1 MPSKK
6 GRSVSN
12 SGRSHAQ
19 KDSLHPYWQSQV
31 FQPRLHLEIK
41 NALIWRESMAK
52 TYPNLING
60 KMVETSDT
68 LDVVNPAT
76 EEVIGLV
83 PACGAAELDSA
94 VAAARAA
101 FGPWSKTPI
110 EDRRNY
116 IRGVAKAIS
125 DNSDELF
132 RLLTS
137 EQGKPHEQAKQE
149 IMGAAYMTA
158 TQADLDLDDEMV
170 QDDEKESIRTRRVPV
185 GVVGGIV
192 PWNFPVSMA
201 VQKIV
206 PAMLSGCTIILKPSP
221 FTPLTTLRIAELI
234 ADVVPAGVVNIITG
248 EDSLGPLITS
258 HPDIDK
264 ITFTGSTATGKKI
277 MEGASADLKR
287 ITLELGGNDASIVMP
302 DADPKK
308 VAEQLFWS
316 SFMNAGQICIAA
328 KRVYIHE
335 DIYDELSAAIAEYAK
350 NVKVGDGSEQGTGVG
365 PIQNKKQ
372 YERVLELIEDAK
384 DKGYKFLT
392 GGDTDPSGTGYFV
405 PLTILDN
412 PPEDARIVAEEQF
425 GPVMPLMK
433 FSTEE
438 EVIERANNSDYGLAG
453 AVWTG
458 DADKGVEIAEQLETG
473 TVWINQFLKLTPHT
487 PFAGHKQSGFG
498 AEYGKEGL
506 LEFTYP
512 QVIMVNKANTPA

>member
-1 MPSKK
+1 
-6 GRSVSN
+6 
-12 SGRSHAQ
+12 
-19 KDSLHPYWQSQV
+19 
-31 FQPRLHLEIK
+31 
-41 NALIWRESMAK
+41 MAK
-52 TYPNLING
+52 QYKNLING
-60 KMVETSDT
+60 KMVDNGQW

-76 EEVIGLV
+76 EEVIGQV
-83 PACGAAELDSA
+83 PACGAAELDEA
-94 VAAARAA
+94 VAAARTA
-101 FGPWSKTPI
+101 FQSWKKTSFD
-110 EDRRNY
+110 ERRTALRA
-116 IRGVAKAIS
+116 IAKAIS
-125 DNSDELF
+125 DNADELF

-137 EQGKPHEQAKQE
+137 EQGKPHQQAQQE
-149 IMGAAYMTA
+149 IMGASYMVA
-158 TQADLDLDDEMV
+158 TQAELDLDDEMF

-206 PAMLSGCTIILKPSP
+206 PAMLSGCTIVLKPSP
-221 FTPLTTLRIAELI
+221 FTPLTTLRLAELI

-248 EDSLGPLITS
+248 EDTLGPLITE
-258 HPDIDK
+258 HADIDK

-335 DIYDELSAAIAEYAK
+335 DIYDELSQAIADYAK
-350 NVKVGDGSEQGTGVG
+350 QVTVGDGSEQGTGVG

-453 AVWTG
+453 AVWTA
-458 DADKGVEIAEQLETG
+458 DPDKGVEIAEKLETG
-473 TVWINQFLKLTPHT
+473 TVWVNQFLKLTPHT

-512 QVIMVNKANTPA
+512 QVIMVNKQNTPA

>member
-1 MPSKK
+1 MVTQYK
-6 GRSVSN
+6 
-12 SGRSHAQ
+12 
-19 KDSLHPYWQSQV
+19 
-31 FQPRLHLEIK
+31 
-41 NALIWRESMAK
+41 
-52 TYPNLING
+52 NLING
-60 KMVETSDT
+60 EMVGTDKW

-76 EEVIGLV
+76 EEVIGQV
-83 PACGAAELDSA
+83 PACGQSELDSA
-94 VAAARAA
+94 VTAARAA
-101 FGPWSKTPI
+101 FKTWKSTPI
-110 EDRRNY
+110 EERRAA
-116 IRGVAKAIS
+116 IMAIS
-125 DNSDELF
+125 GAIKENADELF
-132 RLLTS
+132 RLLTA
-137 EQGKPHEQAKQE
+137 EQGKPHDQAKGE
-149 IMGAAYMTA
+149 IYGAAGISAAQSTLELEEEIIEDSD
-158 TQADLDLDDEMV
+158 TRLH
-170 QDDEKESIRTRRVPV
+170 RHRRVPV

-192 PWNFPVSMA
+192 PWNFPVMMA
-201 VQKIV
+201 IQKIV

-234 ADVVPAGVVNIITG
+234 ADKVPAGVVNIITG
-248 EDSLGPLITS
+248 EDDLGPMITS

-316 SFMNAGQICIAA
+316 SFSNAGQICIAA
-328 KRVYIHE
+328 KRIYIHE
-335 DIYDELSAAIAEYAK
+335 DIYDELSQAIADYAK
-350 NVKVGDGSEQGTGVG
+350 NIKVGDGSEQGTGVG

-372 YERVLELIEDAK
+372 YDRVLELIEDAK
-384 DKGYKFLT
+384 DNGYKFLL
-392 GGDTDPSGTGYFV
+392 GGNKDPSGSGYFV

-438 EVIERANNSDYGLAG
+438 EVIAKANASEYGLAG

-458 DADKGVEIAEQLETG
+458 NPDKGVEIAEQLETG
-473 TVWINQFLKLTPHT
+473 TVWVNEFLHLS
-487 PFAGHKQSGFG
+487 PFAPFGGHKQSGFG

-506 LEFTYP
+506 KEFTYP
-512 QVIMVNKANTPA
+512 QVITVKKDNVPA

>member
-1 MPSKK
+1 
-6 GRSVSN
+6 
-12 SGRSHAQ
+12 
-19 KDSLHPYWQSQV
+19 
-31 FQPRLHLEIK
+31 
-41 NALIWRESMAK
+41 MATQYK
-52 TYPNLING
+52 NLING
-60 KMVETSDT
+60 KMVDNGEW

-76 EEVIGLV
+76 EEVIGQV
-83 PACGAAELDSA
+83 PACGAAELDAA
-94 VAAARAA
+94 VSAARTAFESWKKTSFDERRAA
-101 FGPWSKTPI
+101 IMGIS
-110 EDRRNY
+110 
-116 IRGVAKAIS
+116 KAIS

-132 RLLTS
+132 RLLTA
-137 EQGKPHEQAKQE
+137 EQGKPHAQAKGE
-149 IMGAAYMTA
+149 IMGAAYMVA
-158 TQADLDLDDEMV
+158 TQAELDLEDELV
-170 QDDEKESIRTRRVPV
+170 KDDEKESIRTRRVPV

-192 PWNFPVSMA
+192 PWNFPISMA

-206 PAMLSGCTIILKPSP
+206 PAMLSGCTIVLKPSP
-221 FTPLTTLRIAELI
+221 FTPLTTLRLAELI

-248 EDSLGPLITS
+248 EDTLGPLITE
-258 HPDIDK
+258 HADIDK

-316 SFMNAGQICIAA
+316 SFTNAGQICIAA

-335 DIYDELSAAIAEYAK
+335 DIYDELSQAIADYAK
-350 NVKVGDGSEQGTGVG
+350 QVTVGDGSEQGTGVG

-453 AVWTG
+453 AVWTA
-458 DADKGVEIAEQLETG
+458 DADKGVEIAEKLETG
-473 TVWINQFLKLTPHT
+473 TVWVNQFLKLTPHT

-512 QVIMVNKANTPA
+512 QVIMVNKENAPA